1 MFKQAKSAFI
11 WYQLYK
17 FRKTVVLVVLLLS
30 VVFFSQWIYS
40 DVVEYLTLR
49 KKLEYLD
56 ILLPIKWIIIFF
68 NIALSAYLIT
78 SLFKKEKK
86 PEVIKKEKKTE
97 VKVQNNIK
105 KEKQKEDTAKP
116 SSSLTDR
123 EASFL
128 YKKKLSNKADKLT
141 NR

>member
-11 WYQLYK
+11 WYHLYK
-17 FRKTVVLVVLLLS
+17 FRRTIVLVVLLLS

-56 ILLPIKWIIIFF
+56 ILLPIKWVIIFF
-68 NIALSAYLIT
+68 NIGLSAYLIT

-86 PEVIKKEKKTE
+86 ENIVKKEKESE
-97 VKVQNNIK
+97 VKVQNDIK
-105 KEKQKEDTAKP
+105 KEKQKEEILK
-116 SSSLTDR
+116 SSTLSER

-128 YKKKLSNKADKLT
+128 YKKKLNNKADKLI

>member
-11 WYQLYK
+11 WYHLYK
-17 FRKTVVLVVLLLS
+17 FRRRVVLIVLLLS

-49 KKLEYLD
+49 EKLEYLD
-56 ILLPIKWIIIFF
+56 ILLPIKWTVIFF
-68 NIALSAYLIT
+68 NMGFSAYLIT
-78 SLFKKEKK
+78 SLFKKEKIL
-86 PEVIKKEKKTE
+86 EE
-97 VKVQNNIK
+97 KVQKNE
-105 KEKQKEDTAKP
+105 KETKQKEDVTT
-116 SSSLTDR
+116 SSSLSER

>member
-11 WYQLYK
+11 WYHLYK
-17 FRKTVVLVVLLLS
+17 FRRTVVLIVLLLS
-30 VVFFSQWIYS
+30 VVLFSQWIYS

-49 KKLEYLD
+49 KQLEYLD
-56 ILLPIKWIIIFF
+56 ILLPVKWVVIFF
-68 NIALSAYLIT
+68 NIGLSAYLIT

-86 PEVIKKEKKTE
+86 PDVVKKEKKVE
-97 VKVQNNIK
+97 DKVQNNT
-105 KEKQKEDTAKP
+105 KERKQKEETASS
-116 SSSLTDR
+116 SSSLSER

-128 YKKKLSNKADKLT
+128 YKKKLSNEADKLT

>member
-11 WYQLYK
+11 WYHLYK
-17 FRKTVVLVVLLLS
+17 FRRTVVLIVLLLS

-56 ILLPIKWIIIFF
+56 ILLPIKWAIIFF

-86 PEVIKKEKKTE
+86 EDIVKKEKKTE
-97 VKVQNNIK
+97 VKVQNDIK
-105 KEKQKEDTAKP
+105 KEKEETLK
-116 SSSLTDR
+116 SSTLSER

-128 YKKKLSNKADKLT
+128 YKKKLNNKADKLT